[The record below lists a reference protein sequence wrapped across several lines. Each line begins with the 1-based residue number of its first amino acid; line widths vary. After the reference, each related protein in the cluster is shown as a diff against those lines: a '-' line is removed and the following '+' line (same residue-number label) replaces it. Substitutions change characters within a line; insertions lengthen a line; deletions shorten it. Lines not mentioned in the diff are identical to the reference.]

1 MFTFNLLLKALLK
14 FAIKSRNS
22 TDFSIWPDKDV
33 LTKTK
38 SLVKQPERFIDTKG
52 KDEDD
57 FEKSKILL
65 KVLYDASKTGES
77 DNAQASRNTLP
88 ELIINE
94 FDEEQVWTAIELQN
108 EFVKDD
114 CVSRLQRLICLP
126 DHALTFA
133 PADDANEQMTS
144 EEEDE
149 DNLPLHDDANYDVH
163 DEISDEDEEDVDE
176 SEDLSIA
183 DDDKGSEAA
192 SEEEDALND
201 PDFQNMSDSDL
212 DDKLPLFD
220 KTDSEDSEREEEKE
234 EAKETELDDKT
245 QDYLSNAMQAIKNQG
260 SGQSNSVT
268 EDKFFKLDE
277 MEKFLDDEDIKAM
290 RDVKEDNDDDDI
302 DYFASDDDED
312 DNNDGDDVKTMY
324 KDFFEKRETE
334 TGDISELKKDILDGG
349 DEDHGHEYGEAKSTH
364 EMRTLR
370 LQKKI
375 EQMETEAVAS
385 KPWQLTG
392 EVAAIERP
400 DNALLEEDLDFETVT
415 KQAPVITEEVSRR
428 LEDIIKQRIKD
439 QSWDDVERKVKPIDN
454 PYDYKKKLILDQEKS
469 KLSLAQVYEE
479 EYLQQKGDLDATR
492 RTPVAGSAMVEDML
506 DEDKPQSLDE
516 IKRRMKDLFAKLD
529 VLTHYHYTPQ
539 AVNAEVKIVRNLP
552 TIGNCS
558 SWISFVSLSSHQV
571 SLQGVLKKKKHF

>member
-1 MFTFNLLLKALLK
+1 MNLRLTFEITK
-14 FAIKSRNS
+14 IKGKSINS
-22 TDFSIWPDKDV
+22 IKVIWAGIMNSIWQDV
-33 LTKTK
+33 LKETK
-38 SLVKQPERFIDTKG
+38 SFVKQPERFLDTKG

-65 KVLYDASKTGES
+65 KVLYDASKTDER
-77 DNAQASRNTLP
+77 DNPQALRKTLP

-108 EFVKDD
+108 ELVKDD

-133 PADDANEQMTS
+133 PDEENEHMTS
-144 EEEDE
+144 EEEEE
-149 DNLPLHDDANYDVH
+149 DNLPLHDVNYDVQ
-163 DEISDEDEEDVDE
+163 DEMSDEDEEDVAE
-176 SEDLSIA
+176 SEDISIA
-183 DDDKGSEAA
+183 DDKESEA
-192 SEEEDALND
+192 SEDNDDPLND

-220 KTDSEDSEREEEKE
+220 KTDSEDSEKEEEKE
-234 EAKETELDDKT
+234 EAKEAVLDSQTE
-245 QDYLSNAMQAIKNQG
+245 DYMSNAMQAIKNRG
-260 SGQSNSVT
+260 SGDPNSVT

-277 MEKFLDDEDIKAM
+277 MEKFLDDEDSKAM
-290 RDVKEDNDDDDI
+290 RDVTEDNDDEI
-302 DYFASDDDED
+302 DYFASDDD
-312 DNNDGDDVKTMY
+312 DGDDNDAENVKTMY
-324 KDFFEKRETE
+324 KDFFEKKESNA
-334 TGDISELKKDILDGG
+334 DVSELKKDILDGD
-349 DEDHGHEYGEAKSTH
+349 DEDHLHEYGEPKSTH
-364 EMRTLR
+364 EMRTMR

-375 EQMETEAVAS
+375 EQLETEAVAS

-439 QSWDDVERKVKPIDN
+439 QSWDDVERKVKPVDN

-479 EYLQQKGDLDATR
+479 EYLQQKGDLDATK
-492 RTPVAGSAMVEDML
+492 RTPGSGMLEDME
-506 DEDKPQSLDE
+506 EDKPESLDE
-516 IKRRMKDLFAKLD
+516 IKRRMKELFTKLD
-529 VLTHYHYTPQ
+529 VLTHYHYTPH

-558 SWISFVSLSSHQV
+558 TCIKRGEKLKLIISFHSNGRSGSCVDE
-571 SLQGVLKKKKHF
+571 

>member
-1 MFTFNLLLKALLK
+1 MN
-14 FAIKSRNS
+14 
-22 TDFSIWPDKDV
+22 SIWQDV

-38 SLVKQPERFIDTKG
+38 SFVKQPERFIDTKG

-77 DNAQASRNTLP
+77 DNAQALRNTLP

-133 PADDANEQMTS
+133 PDEDANEQMTS

-149 DNLPLHDDANYDVH
+149 DDLPLHDDTNYNVQ
-163 DEISDEDEEDVDE
+163 DEISDEDEEDE

-212 DDKLPLFD
+212 DDQLPLFD

-234 EAKETELDDKT
+234 EAKEAELDDQT

-260 SGQSNSVT
+260 SGHSNSVT

-290 RDVKEDNDDDDI
+290 RDVKEDNDDDDDI

-312 DNNDGDDVKTMY
+312 DNNDGDNVKTMY

-334 TGDISELKKDILDGG
+334 TGDISEPKK
-349 DEDHGHEYGEAKSTH
+349 
-364 EMRTLR
+364 R
-370 LQKKI
+370 
-375 EQMETEAVAS
+375 
-385 KPWQLTG
+385 
-392 EVAAIERP
+392 
-400 DNALLEEDLDFETVT
+400 
-415 KQAPVITEEVSRR
+415 
-428 LEDIIKQRIKD
+428 
-439 QSWDDVERKVKPIDN
+439 
-454 PYDYKKKLILDQEKS
+454 
-469 KLSLAQVYEE
+469 
-479 EYLQQKGDLDATR
+479 YLGWWR
-492 RTPVAGSAMVEDML
+492 
-506 DEDKPQSLDE
+506 
-516 IKRRMKDLFAKLD
+516 
-529 VLTHYHYTPQ
+529 
-539 AVNAEVKIVRNLP
+539 
-552 TIGNCS
+552 
-558 SWISFVSLSSHQV
+558 
-571 SLQGVLKKKKHF
+571 